1 MLRSN
6 GPLGI
11 ALPLGFLRSGCTT
24 FRQRQPFLCGCH
36 QQGGEAL
43 T

>member
-24 FRQRQPFLCGCH
+24 FWPRQPSLCGCH